1 MHWCIQ
7 LKSGPLLN
15 EYNMYWL
22 IKRIEFISFFDK
34 KIRVQIIGTIKI
46 LSQAI
51 YPDISLL
58 VSRLLFILD

>member
-7 LKSGPLLN
+7 LKSGFPFN
-15 EYNMYWL
+15 EYNMYRQ